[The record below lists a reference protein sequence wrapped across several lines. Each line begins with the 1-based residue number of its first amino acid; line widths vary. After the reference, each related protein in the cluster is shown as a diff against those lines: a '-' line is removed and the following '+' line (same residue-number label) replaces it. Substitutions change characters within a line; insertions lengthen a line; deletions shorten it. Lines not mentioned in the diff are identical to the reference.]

1 MIFHEEDI
9 AKSQN
14 NEAFK
19 LFLNIV
25 KNKILKAIDISME
38 IFSPLINGD
47 IQTLLQ
53 IITLRTTVQLRE

>member
-1 MIFHEEDI
+1 MIFHGEDI

-25 KNKILKAIDISME
+25 KNKILKVIDIPME

-53 IITLRTTVQLRE
+53 IITLRTTVQLGE